1 MGGSGYST
9 RCSPAATAGIVIGF
23 SLTVVHLIG
32 IPITGT
38 SVNPARS
45 LGVALFAGSDALKQ
59 LWVFIIFPIVG
70 GVAGAVLYQFM
81 AGKEEP
87 EPAG

>member
-1 MGGSGYST
+1 M
-9 RCSPAATAGIVIGF
+9 
-23 SLTVVHLIG
+23 
-32 IPITGT
+32 
-38 SVNPARS
+38 NPARS

-81 AGKEEP
+81 AGKGEP
-87 EPAG
+87 EPQLERAGDLLDPPAV

>member
-1 MGGSGYST
+1 
-9 RCSPAATAGIVIGF
+9 
-23 SLTVVHLIG
+23 
-32 IPITGT
+32 
-38 SVNPARS
+38 VNPARS

-59 LWVFIIFPIVG
+59 LWVFIVFPIVG

-87 EPAG
+87 EPEPAM